1 MSDLDS
7 PSCTLPFTTSNP
19 QNGQA
24 AYHEQVC
31 YLYLI
36 SLLPDR
42 SNVLQS
48 TPYIDSVSLKYYLQ
62 NPPLPCFT
70 AHCLPG
76 FLLCIEPSMVAKSVR
91 FTNDTNI
98 ARTGGNVSSPSMPGP
113 FGHRGQQQS
122 RYTLPYTTT
131 LPQSAATNFGPICY
145 PSYSGYHPNMALPT
159 QSNPYSNRPG
169 KSKISTLLT
178 LGYSFLLSLK

>member
-7 PSCTLPFTTSNP
+7 PSCTLLFTTSNP

-48 TPYIDSVSLKYYLQ
+48 TPYIDSVLKYYLQ

-76 FLLCIEPSMVAKSVR
+76 LLLCIEPSMVAKSVR

-145 PSYSGYHPNMALPT
+145 PSYS
-159 QSNPYSNRPG
+159 NRPG